1 MFLTLTTSSF
11 SIFVAETR
19 VALWCLGCVRLK
31 FDGAAPFLP
40 LSAER
45 NPDFTDKSW
54 IICSILDWITGVM
67 VAKTLCGIIMAGGTV
82 WPGETEEKPRE
93 VFPRIGRVFGGRRS
107 FTCFWTVI
115 CLFRVSDTVEAM
127 SLQHLAKGLSQ
138 QSSEVTYVP
147 TQCFLIA
154 YLITLRFI
162 H

>member
-1 MFLTLTTSSF
+1 MFLTLTTASF

-93 VFPRIGRVFGGRRS
+93 VFSRIGRVFVNS
-107 FTCFWTVI
+107 Y
-115 CLFRVSDTVEAM
+115 M
-127 SLQHLAKGLSQ
+127 SLILWEWCHSNTWPRDYHNRVAKLRANSMFPYCLPHYI
-138 QSSEVTYVP
+138 TFYP
-147 TQCFLIA
+147 LIP
-154 YLITLRFI
+154 LT
-162 H
+162 